1 MFHHTILSER
11 WQPRTVE
18 QLVDMIVSQVMDKI
32 VEVGRLA
39 DRPPS
44 RAAHRE
50 IVEIVKD
57 FAQERGSERVV
68 ERNVGFSLPSGQCV
82 KRLTG

>member
-1 MFHHTILSER
+1 MVFPRATTALRSVFHHTILSER

-50 IVEIVKD
+50 IVKLSKISHKN
-57 FAQERGSERVV
+57 VV
-68 ERNVGFSLPSGQCV
+68 RKGWWSG
-82 KRLTG
+82 T